1 MDKMDK
7 IDRINRI
14 WKSIVRERNYRVIDQ
29 KIEKSTVT
37 ITIENINPVWPISE
51 FSDIEKELDVKI
63 YIATVQNWKHEIII
77 RLL

>member
-1 MDKMDK
+1 MDKK
-7 IDRINRI
+7 IDKINRI
-14 WKSIVRERNYRVIDQ
+14 WKSIVKERNYRVIEQ

-37 ITIENINPVWPISE
+37 ITIESINPVWQISE
-51 FSDIEKELDVKI
+51 FADIEKELDVKI